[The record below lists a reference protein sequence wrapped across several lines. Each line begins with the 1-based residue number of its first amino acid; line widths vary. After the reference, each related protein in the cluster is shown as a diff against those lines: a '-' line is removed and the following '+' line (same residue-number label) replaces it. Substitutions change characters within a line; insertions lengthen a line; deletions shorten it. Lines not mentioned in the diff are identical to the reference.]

1 MIFCGQCG
9 LQIASGST
17 RCPRCGAIIEEI
29 SKQAGEIHSDDPT
42 VATPSL
48 QNQPS
53 ISTQQSP
60 ANQPPL
66 ILRPGQNSGTQGTQ
80 APYNNYDETS
90 MMERSNPP
98 MGNSYPGYAAPGYP
112 AQQSGSSYPP
122 QSNGNYPPQGMYPAD
137 YGTSGAGA
145 YGPGTNG
152 YGTGNYGTGMSYP
165 NMPPQAM
172 QPPMNTGYPSS
183 TSQYQQDEHAA
194 RAARGR
200 TTGLVLVLC
209 GLIFILSAVVLFAVQ
224 MHII

>member
-17 RCPRCGAIIEEI
+17 RCPRCGAIIEET
-29 SKQAGEIHSDDPT
+29 SKPAGELHSDDPT

-53 ISTQQSP
+53 TSTQQSP
-60 ANQPPL
+60 TNQPPL

-90 MMERSNPP
+90 MMERTNTPLSPP
-98 MGNSYPGYAAPGYP
+98 MGNSYPGYPAPGYP
-112 AQQSGSSYPP
+112 AQPSGSGYAP
-122 QSNGNYPPQGMYPAD
+122 QSSGNYPPQGMYPAD
-137 YGTSGAGA
+137 YGTSGAGG
-145 YGPGTNG
+145 YGPGTNA
-152 YGTGNYGTGMSYP
+152 GNYGPGMSYP
-165 NMPPQAM
+165 NMSPQT
-172 QPPMNTGYPSS
+172 MNTGYSS
-183 TSQYQQDEHAA
+183 TNGQYQPDEHAA

-209 GLIFILSAVVLFAVQ
+209 GLIFILGAVVLFAL
-224 MHII
+224 HTNII